1 MFKFDIEDGV
11 MSVMIDKD
19 IDNNIGD
26 ISELLRIHNV
36 FLNSDCTKIILFF
49 TECNYIDAAVSV
61 IILTFP

>member
-26 ISELLRIHNV
+26 ISELLRIHNATILMQP
-36 FLNSDCTKIILFF
+36 FLL
-49 TECNYIDAAVSV
+49 
-61 IILTFP
+61 

>member
-36 FLNSDCTKIILFF
+36 FLNSDCTKIILFLQNA
-49 TECNYIDAAVSV
+49 T
-61 IILTFP
+61 ILMQPFLL

>member
-36 FLNSDCTKIILFF
+36 FLNSD
-49 TECNYIDAAVSV
+49 
-61 IILTFP
+61 